1 MKYHHKTI
9 EQEVINFIKR
19 HQLLGDA
26 KKVLIAL
33 SGGADSIFA
42 LHFFNKYKKKYKVE
56 IAAVHVNHNLRGEE
70 SLRDEKFCT
79 EICEKIGIKLF
90 VEDVNVKSLAKKNK
104 LSIEE
109 AARILRY
116 KKFDEI
122 LKKTSSNL
130 VVTAHNSDDNT
141 ESVLLNI
148 VNGTGIDGIS
158 GIAIKYEKIIR
169 PFLCISKNQITEYLK
184 SKKIDFVYD
193 STNQDTNFRRNFIR
207 KEIIPLLENINP
219 SINKSVLNSSEVVKN
234 QSSLLNYFIDK
245 HFEKIVLKKNN
256 DIFLDLTELQKYPPE
271 ILGEILKRTFE
282 DLFDLEFNF
291 TFYLQFHEL
300 ILSQVGTKLEF
311 NKRFVAVKERNFI
324 RIYPK
329 YKKSKNEII
338 LGLNSRIKI
347 DGKTIE
353 IKRLM
358 KIPANVKMRK
368 DEEIISADNLSDNL
382 ILRRWKAGDK
392 IQPLGMRGTK
402 KVSDVLTDLKIPSYE
417 KDKQLVLV
425 NNNDIVYI
433 VGLRIS
439 EKYKVTAKT
448 KSAVKICLK

>member
-1 MKYHHKTI
+1 MKYHQKTI

-19 HQLLGDA
+19 HQLIGDA
-26 KKVLIAL
+26 KKILIAL
-33 SGGADSIFA
+33 SGGADSVFA
-42 LHFFNKYKKKYKVE
+42 FHFFNKYRNKYKVE
-56 IAAVHVNHNLRGEE
+56 IAAVHVNHNLRGKE
-70 SLRDEKFCT
+70 SLRDEKFCR
-79 EICEKIGIKLF
+79 EICEKVGIKIF

-116 KKFDEI
+116 KKFNDI
-122 LKKTSSNL
+122 LKKSNSDL
-130 VVTAHNSDDNT
+130 IITAHNSDDNT

-169 PFLCISKNQITEYLK
+169 PFLCISKNQITEYLQ

-193 STNQDTNFRRNFIR
+193 STNEDTNFRRNFLR
-207 KEIIPLLENINP
+207 KEIVPLLENINP
-219 SINKSVLNSSEVVKN
+219 SINKSLLNSSEVIKN
-234 QSSLLNYFIDK
+234 QSSLLKYFIDEN
-245 HFEKIVLKKNN
+245 FEKIVSKKNN
-256 DIFLDLTELQKYPPE
+256 GIFLSLTELRKYPLE
-271 ILGEILKRTFE
+271 ILGEILKRIFE
-282 DLFDLEFNF
+282 VFLDLEFNF

-300 ILSQVGTKLEF
+300 ILSQVGTKLKF
-311 NKRFVAVKERNFI
+311 NKNFIAVKERNFI
-324 RIYPK
+324 RIYSK
-329 YKKSKNEII
+329 YKKLKNEII
-338 LGLNSRIKI
+338 LGLNSRKKI

-358 KIPANVKMRK
+358 KIPSSLKMRK
-368 DEEIISADNLSDNL
+368 NEEIISADNLRDHL

-392 IQPLGMRGTK
+392 IQLLGMQGTK
-402 KVSDVLTDLKIPSYE
+402 KVSDVLTDLKLPSYE

-433 VGLRIS
+433 VGHRIS
-439 EKYKVTAKT
+439 EKYKVTSKT
-448 KSAVKICLK
+448 KSAIKLCLK